1 MNEVLQGEPPAVGC
15 GPVLMAGLDQPEQ
28 ATFDHA
34 AGEARIEVLTASL
47 HASEWEMVRAF
58 VGRVSREDL
67 RLRFGRAVNLRDEA
81 TLKRLFDIT
90 DATGEM
96 LWALDERGEISGI
109 LHRVLTAPRE
119 AEIGLVV
126 RSDRQRQ
133 GIGRTLIRAALARA
147 GKQNL
152 QTLRASVLRENLPM
166 LRLAKAM
173 GLALKKSAGLSVELE
188 FDFAGEP
195 DRHRG
200 QMPLAA

>member
-1 MNEVLQGEPPAVGC
+1 MT
-15 GPVLMAGLDQPEQ
+15 GLDQPAQ

-133 GIGRTLIRAALARA
+133 GIGRTLIRAALAR
-147 GKQNL
+147 
-152 QTLRASVLRENLPM
+152 
-166 LRLAKAM
+166 
-173 GLALKKSAGLSVELE
+173 
-188 FDFAGEP
+188 
-195 DRHRG
+195 
-200 QMPLAA
+200 